1 MGIIS
6 PGFFGLLN
14 AHRSMTA
21 IQSAI
26 EMVNQNVS
34 NANTAGYT
42 RQQVI
47 LEAADP
53 YPPMN
58 LTQLRDT
65 GLLGT
70 GVQVDRID
78 RVRDNFL
85 DGQFRL
91 ENGTLGNNETIQTVL
106 TQLES
111 ILAEPSNTGI
121 STAMQKFFDSAQALS
136 IHPESM
142 AARADYLQSATDM
155 LQVFQQ
161 QANQLK
167 DLRTNLVGDAAVAGS
182 AAGSQLGLRV
192 NEANEKLQTIA
203 SLNTQ
208 ISTVTAAGGAPN
220 DLLDKRDMLL
230 DELSNLANIS
240 VTALANNQISVT
252 LGGQTLIRGTQLI
265 DTLQV
270 IANPGAAPAPDND
283 PTLVQTVTGGT
294 TLNSAITSGKIA
306 GLLTIGGNGTSVT
319 TVRGV
324 MGELSTLF
332 NTIATQVNTLQTGG
346 RDMDGN
352 ATPPAVFDLAAGST
366 LAIFRYSMN
375 ATLQG
380 DYRQIAAAIDDPTAT
395 SPVGFAGVG
404 DGRNA
409 LAIAQ
414 LKNTNL
420 AALGNIKMTE
430 YFNTTLSGLGVDS
443 RAYVDRTQSQQN
455 VVDTLETNRQSV
467 SSVNID
473 EEMINLI
480 KFQRAFEASSRLVRA
495 YDEVAQTLIQLGR

>member
-1 MGIIS
+1 MGVIS
-6 PGFFGLLN
+6 PGFFGMLN
-14 AHRSMTA
+14 AHRSMSA

-26 EMVNQNVS
+26 EVVNQNVS

-47 LEAADP
+47 LEASDP

-58 LTQLRDT
+58 LTQLRDK

-91 ENGTLGNNETIQTVL
+91 ENATLGHNDTIQTVL

-111 ILAEPSNTGI
+111 ILAEPSDTGI
-121 STAMQKFFDSAQALS
+121 STAMQKFFNSAEALS

-142 AARADYLQSATDM
+142 AARADYFQSASDM

-161 QANQLK
+161 QATQLN
-167 DLRTNLVGDAAVAGS
+167 DLRTNLVGDAAVSGS
-182 AAGSQLGLRV
+182 AEGSQLGLRV
-192 NEANEKLQTIA
+192 TEVNEKLQTIA
-203 SLNTQ
+203 NLNTQ

-220 DLLDKRDMLL
+220 DLLDKRDTLL

-240 VTALANNQISVT
+240 VTALANNQISVS
-252 LGGQTLIRGTQLI
+252 LGGQTLIRGTQLL

-270 IANPGAAPAPDND
+270 VANTAAAPAPDND
-283 PTLVQTVTGGT
+283 PTLVQTVNGLT
-294 TLNSAITSGKIA
+294 TLNSTITSGKLSA
-306 GLLTIGGNGTSVT
+306 LLTMGGNGTGVT
-319 TVRGV
+319 TVRSV
-324 MGELSTLF
+324 MGELSTLLE
-332 NTIATQVNTLQTGG
+332 TIATQVNSLQTAG

-352 ATPPAVFDLAAGST
+352 ASPPAIFDLAAGST
-366 LAIFRYSMN
+366 LSIFRYSMN
-375 ATLQG
+375 ATVQG
-380 DYRQIAAAIDDPTAT
+380 DLRQIAAAIDDPTAT
-395 SPVGFAGVG
+395 SPAGFAGVG

-409 LAIAQ
+409 LAMAQ

-420 AALGNIKMTE
+420 AALGNIKLSE
-430 YFNTTLSGLGVDS
+430 FFNTTLSTLGVDS
-443 RAYVDRTQSQQN
+443 RAYRDRSESQKN
-455 VVDTLETNRQSV
+455 VVDTLQSNRQSV

-495 YDEVAQTLIQLGR
+495 YDEVAQTLIRLGQ